1 MMEQA
6 GCIFHRFELIVFF
19 GVYVTTAGD
28 VQRPTSIDT
37 DRGSLSHKTSQLSFT
52 LLRSTVSRELCRPT
66 DKVTADS
73 GIII

>member
-1 MMEQA
+1 M
-6 GCIFHRFELIVFF
+6 
-19 GVYVTTAGD
+19 TTAGD